1 MSTFSIRL
9 ARRGDA
15 PRMATM
21 SRDLVE
27 SGLGWRWR
35 PERIVA
41 CLRDRAT
48 NGLVAVDRQRVI
60 GFAVM
65 KYLDE
70 QAHLLL
76 LAVEPGRRRGGV
88 GRALFMWLE
97 ASARVA
103 GIGTI
108 RFEVRASNDE
118 ARSFYYDLGCEE
130 CGTIAGY
137 YGGRETAVRMVR
149 RLRLVADM
157 SPTPGAPAVP
167 VWRPPG

>member
-76 LAVEPGRRRGGV
+76 LAVAPGQRRAGV